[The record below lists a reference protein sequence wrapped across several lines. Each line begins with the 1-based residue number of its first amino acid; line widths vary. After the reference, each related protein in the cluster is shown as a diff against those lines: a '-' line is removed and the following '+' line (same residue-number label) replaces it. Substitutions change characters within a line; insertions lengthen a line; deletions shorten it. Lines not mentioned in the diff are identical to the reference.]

1 MSRDL
6 EPGESVIARRL
17 GPAAAEEWAR
27 VLRHF
32 DLGEGFAFLVL
43 LVPGVEI
50 AELCIRDLESVLRD
64 EGLEVLRFAPET
76 PAELRE
82 LAPELVN
89 LEPSPNVGAVWLEA
103 VAPRQVPG
111 AEDWIHAWIELTARL
126 NERRDE
132 LVGQRAR
139 LELRARGRGD
149 AAVERERGHGDADL
163 ARRSLGASGRREG
176 QEAEAQ
182 ERRELA
188 HGNPS
193 QGCVGGWSPSG
204 LTSPRRRGVGH

>member
-126 NERRDE
+126 NERRDVLRRHLKVPLLFIGAPWLKEVLREQAPDLWSVRKLVAE
-132 LVGQRAR
+132 LEPAGGDDLKREM
-139 LELRARGRGD
+139 LPHLRSF
-149 AAVERERGHGDADL
+149 
-163 ARRSLGASGRREG
+163 RRW
-176 QEAEAQ
+176 
-182 ERRELA
+182 
-188 HGNPS
+188 
-193 QGCVGGWSPSG
+193 C
-204 LTSPRRRGVGH
+204 